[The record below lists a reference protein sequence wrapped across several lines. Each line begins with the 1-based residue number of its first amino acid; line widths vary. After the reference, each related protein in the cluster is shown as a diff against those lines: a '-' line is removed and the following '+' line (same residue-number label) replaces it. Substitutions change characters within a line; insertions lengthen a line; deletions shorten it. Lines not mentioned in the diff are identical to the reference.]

1 MSYADSE
8 SNSGGSF
15 ASEFEKYFNEKGNIK
30 PGKVIT
36 GRVVSVGKDV
46 VTVDIGF
53 KSEGVVP
60 IEQFANAEGTY
71 QVKPGDA
78 VDVYVLSLENEVGQV
93 VLSKEKADQK
103 KVWDHV
109 EDLYKTGKT
118 LEGKVVLKVKGG
130 LQVDIGIPAFLP
142 GSQIDIRPHRNL
154 DKFLGE
160 TYEFKVLKITRDK
173 GNIVLSRRAV
183 LMSERDNLRAET
195 LKVLQEGVVMEG
207 VVKNITDY
215 GVFIDLGGIDGLLHI
230 TDISWGRIAH
240 PAEKLS
246 VGQNVPV
253 VVLKYD
259 GEKERVSLGMKQLTP
274 DPWTTVHERFPV
286 GGRVKGKVISVTDYG
301 AFVELEEGVEGLI
314 HISEMSWTKKVK
326 NPGKLVSEG
335 EMVEAVI
342 LGIDSDQQRISLS
355 LKALQ
360 ANPWEDIKI
369 KHPIGSRIKG
379 QVRSVTEFGIFVG
392 VEDGIDGLVHISDF
406 SWTKRIKDP
415 KEIHEL
421 YKKGDEVEAV
431 VLDID
436 VENERLSLG
445 VKQLDADP
453 WDTIAQRYP
462 VDSKVKGTISS
473 ITDFGVF
480 VEIEDGVEGLI
491 HNSHLGVDKG
501 DDVHA
506 KFKVGEPIETQV
518 INIDRAERRI
528 SLSIKAI
535 RRRQEKEDMAGFMD
549 DTSGSVTFGDLI
561 RQKMEGN

>member
-1 MSYADSE
+1 MSYAE
-8 SNSGGSF
+8 GENNSGSGAF
-15 ASEFEKYFNEKGNIK
+15 ASEFERYFNEKGNIK
-30 PGKVIT
+30 PGKVVT
-36 GRVVSVGKDV
+36 GTVVSVGKDV
-46 VTVDIGF
+46 ATIDIGF

-60 IEQFANAEGTY
+60 IEQFADSEGIY
-71 QVKPGDA
+71 QVKPGDK
-78 VDVYVLSLENEVGQV
+78 VDVYVLSLENEYGQV

-103 KVWDHV
+103 MIWDKV
-109 EDLYKTGKT
+109 EDLFKTGASIN
-118 LEGKVVLKVKGG
+118 GRVVLKVKGG

-183 LMSERDNLRAET
+183 LMSERDSLRAET

-230 TDISWGRIAH
+230 TDISWGRVTH

-326 NPGKLVSEG
+326 NPGKLVAEG
-335 EMVEAVI
+335 ELVEAVI
-342 LGIDSDQQRISLS
+342 LGIDPDQQRISLS

-360 ANPWEDIKI
+360 PNPWEEIRARL
-369 KHPIGSRIKG
+369 PVGSKVKG
-379 QVRSVTEFGIFVG
+379 QIRSITEFGIFVG
-392 VEDGIDGLVHISDF
+392 IEDGIDGLVHISDF

-421 YKKGDEVEAV
+421 FKKGDEVEA
-431 VLDID
+431 IHGI
-436 VENERLSLG
+436 LSHN
-445 VKQLDADP
+445 
-453 WDTIAQRYP
+453 DTQWIQR
-462 VDSKVKGTISS
+462 SR
-473 ITDFGVF
+473 
-480 VEIEDGVEGLI
+480 E
-491 HNSHLGVDKG
+491 
-501 DDVHA
+501 
-506 KFKVGEPIETQV
+506 Q
-518 INIDRAERRI
+518 
-528 SLSIKAI
+528 
-535 RRRQEKEDMAGFMD
+535 
-549 DTSGSVTFGDLI
+549 
-561 RQKMEGN
+561 